1 MASMETDYYV
11 GAFSREFGRILHER
25 LDRDDKTIGQAADQI
40 ERSENY
46 VGDRLRG
53 KRPLSVDVIE
63 AVAKTL
69 GISVGYLIR
78 EVTREIDGSLLSR
91 DEA

>member
-1 MASMETDYYV
+1 MEAMQTDYYV
-11 GAFSREFGRILHER
+11 GEFSRNFGRALAYR
-25 LDRDDKTIGQAADQI
+25 LERDDRRIGDVARHL

-63 AVAKTL
+63 GVAKTL
-69 GISVGYLIR
+69 GVSIGYLIR
-78 EVTREIDGSLLSR
+78 DVLRELDGALLDRS
-91 DEA
+91 EP